1 MGRDEEREEGVGL
14 GKERRQ
20 FWGVVEKAESQGRRE
35 RSLEERVGEGGQVI
49 MGKGRRGLRSS
60 HHGSVVH
67 QSD

>member
-35 RSLEERVGEGGQVI
+35 RSLEERVGEGGQVRAP
-49 MGKGRRGLRSS
+49 GNQFFRRNQNRDRFQRG
-60 HHGSVVH
+60 
-67 QSD
+67 Q